1 MLTLLTLKSTLKK
14 TWTWLR
20 HNWYVPAVVI
30 YTLVLWFLFKNKAG
44 ALKVLEIR
52 SKSYESQ
59 IKTIEEAHK
68 KEIEARDQ
76 ILKNYDI
83 GAFELAIWSDEP
95 GNDPFERKFGSNGF
109 EIRSIKN
116 KLRTRKFRVA
126 LNNRQA
132 PFSLTLPGPPS
143 IRGAT
148 TSYKTEE

>member
-1 MLTLLTLKSTLKK
+1 MEAWKVMLTLLTLKSALKK

-20 HNWYVPAVVI
+20 HNWYVPAVIV

-76 ILKNYDI
+76 ILKNYDNVLTQL
-83 GAFELAIWSDEP
+83 EKDYEEKNMKLDT
-95 GNDPFERKFGSNGF
+95 KKKK
-109 EIRSIKN
+109 EIKKI
-116 KLRTRKFRVA
+116 V
-126 LNNRQA
+126 
-132 PFSLTLPGPPS
+132 
-143 IRGAT
+143 
-148 TSYKTEE
+148 

>member
-20 HNWYVPAVVI
+20 HNWYVPAVVV

-76 ILKNYDI
+76 ILKNYDNVLTQLEKEYEEKNMKLDTKKKKEI
-83 GAFELAIWSDEP
+83 KKIVKEFNDRPDDLAKILA
-95 GNDPFERKFGSNGF
+95 ERYGIDYV
-109 EIRSIKN
+109 E
-116 KLRTRKFRVA
+116 
-126 LNNRQA
+126 
-132 PFSLTLPGPPS
+132 
-143 IRGAT
+143 
-148 TSYKTEE
+148 

>member
-20 HNWYVPAVVI
+20 HNWYVPAVIV

-52 SKSYESQ
+52 SKSYENQ

-76 ILKNYDI
+76 ILKNYDNVLTQLEKDYEEKNMKLDTKKKKEI
-83 GAFELAIWSDEP
+83 KKIVKEINDRPDDLAKILA
-95 GNDPFERKFGSNGF
+95 ERYGIDYV
-109 EIRSIKN
+109 E
-116 KLRTRKFRVA
+116 
-126 LNNRQA
+126 
-132 PFSLTLPGPPS
+132 
-143 IRGAT
+143 
-148 TSYKTEE
+148 

>member
-20 HNWYVPAVVI
+20 HNWYVPAVII

-59 IKTIEEAHK
+59 IKTIENAHK

-76 ILKNYDI
+76 ILKNYDNVLTQLEKDYEEKNMKLDTKKKKEI
-83 GAFELAIWSDEP
+83 KKIVKEFNDRPDDLAKILA
-95 GNDPFERKFGSNGF
+95 ERYGIDYV
-109 EIRSIKN
+109 E
-116 KLRTRKFRVA
+116 
-126 LNNRQA
+126 
-132 PFSLTLPGPPS
+132 
-143 IRGAT
+143 
-148 TSYKTEE
+148 

>member
-76 ILKNYDI
+76 ILKNYDNVLTQLEKEYEEKNMKLDTKKKKEI
-83 GAFELAIWSDEP
+83 KKIVKEFNDRPDDMAKILA
-95 GNDPFERKFGSNGF
+95 ERYGIDYV
-109 EIRSIKN
+109 E
-116 KLRTRKFRVA
+116 
-126 LNNRQA
+126 
-132 PFSLTLPGPPS
+132 
-143 IRGAT
+143 
-148 TSYKTEE
+148 

>member
-1 MLTLLTLKSTLKK
+1 MLTLLTLKSTLMK

-76 ILKNYDI
+76 ILKNYDNVLTQLEKDYKEKNMKLDTKKKKEI
-83 GAFELAIWSDEP
+83 KKIVKEFNDRPDDLAKILA
-95 GNDPFERKFGSNGF
+95 ERYGIDYV
-109 EIRSIKN
+109 E
-116 KLRTRKFRVA
+116 
-126 LNNRQA
+126 
-132 PFSLTLPGPPS
+132 
-143 IRGAT
+143 
-148 TSYKTEE
+148 

>member
-76 ILKNYDI
+76 IIKNYDNVLTQLEKDYEEKNMKLDTKKKKEI
-83 GAFELAIWSDEP
+83 KKIVKEFNDRPDDLAKILA
-95 GNDPFERKFGSNGF
+95 ERYGIDYV
-109 EIRSIKN
+109 E
-116 KLRTRKFRVA
+116 
-126 LNNRQA
+126 
-132 PFSLTLPGPPS
+132 
-143 IRGAT
+143 
-148 TSYKTEE
+148 

>member
-14 TWTWLR
+14 AWTWLR
-20 HNWYVPAVVI
+20 HNWYVPAVII

-76 ILKNYDI
+76 ILKNYDNVLTQLEKEYEEKNMKLDTKKKKEI
-83 GAFELAIWSDEP
+83 KKIVKEFNDRPDDLAKILA
-95 GNDPFERKFGSNGF
+95 ERYGIDYV
-109 EIRSIKN
+109 E
-116 KLRTRKFRVA
+116 
-126 LNNRQA
+126 
-132 PFSLTLPGPPS
+132 
-143 IRGAT
+143 
-148 TSYKTEE
+148 

>member
-20 HNWYVPAVVI
+20 HNWYVPAVVV

-52 SKSYESQ
+52 SKSYENQ

-76 ILKNYDI
+76 ILKNYDNVLTQLEKDYEEKNMKLDI
-83 GAFELAIWSDEP
+83 KKKKEIKKIVKEFNDRPDDLAKILA
-95 GNDPFERKFGSNGF
+95 ERYGIDYV
-109 EIRSIKN
+109 E
-116 KLRTRKFRVA
+116 
-126 LNNRQA
+126 
-132 PFSLTLPGPPS
+132 
-143 IRGAT
+143 
-148 TSYKTEE
+148 

>member
-14 TWTWLR
+14 PWTWLR
-20 HNWYVPAVVI
+20 HNWYVPAVII

-76 ILKNYDI
+76 ILKNYDNVLTQLEKEYEEKNMKLDTKKKKEI
-83 GAFELAIWSDEP
+83 KKIVKEFNDRPDDLAKILA
-95 GNDPFERKFGSNGF
+95 ERYGIDYV
-109 EIRSIKN
+109 E
-116 KLRTRKFRVA
+116 
-126 LNNRQA
+126 
-132 PFSLTLPGPPS
+132 
-143 IRGAT
+143 
-148 TSYKTEE
+148 

>member
-1 MLTLLTLKSTLKK
+1 MEAWKVMLTLLTLKSTLKK

-76 ILKNYDI
+76 ILKNYDNVLTQLEKDYEEKNMKLDTKKKKEI
-83 GAFELAIWSDEP
+83 KKIVKEFNDRPDDLAKILA
-95 GNDPFERKFGSNGF
+95 ERYGIDYV
-109 EIRSIKN
+109 E
-116 KLRTRKFRVA
+116 
-126 LNNRQA
+126 
-132 PFSLTLPGPPS
+132 
-143 IRGAT
+143 
-148 TSYKTEE
+148 